1 LRQVLAFDQ
10 FHDEGRDVRRLFA
23 AVDRGD
29 VRMVECRE
37 HFGFAPKHDD
47 AAILRS

>member
-1 LRQVLAFDQ
+1 MTRAVKSVVF
-10 FHDEGRDVRRLFA
+10 FE